1 MKKSPLVMS
10 IISAVLSAA
19 AVALLFFLPKLSPEL
34 ATLLGANYLHGIK
47 TNLFAAFKGT
57 IGFGIGNA
65 VFSGI
70 LVALVA
76 IVLIFWLWHFIMLCA
91 TRRANSLSINLFWL
105 IFGACSTFVVLC
117 FSGYTK
123 AGVG

>member
-34 ATLLGANYLHGIK
+34 ATLLGTNYLHGIK

-65 VFSGI
+65 VFSGFGI
-70 LVALVA
+70 L
-76 IVLIFWLWHFIMLCA
+76 
-91 TRRANSLSINLFWL
+91 
-105 IFGACSTFVVLC
+105 LC
-117 FSGYTK
+117 FVPLVEQIAYPSTYSG
-123 AGVG
+123 

>member
-34 ATLLGANYLHGIK
+34 ATLLGTNYLHGIK

-57 IGFGIGNA
+57 IGFGI
-65 VFSGI
+65 
-70 LVALVA
+70 L
-76 IVLIFWLWHFIMLCA
+76 
-91 TRRANSLSINLFWL
+91 
-105 IFGACSTFVVLC
+105 LC
-117 FSGYTK
+117 FVPLVEQIAYPSTYSG
-123 AGVG
+123 